1 MFVATDLHGHTFY
14 SDGRATPEEYVEFR
28 RQLGMKAIVIADH
41 DVLAGVRAG
50 AAAASRA
57 GMQLLP
63 ALEVTSHLHYGASDE
78 VTYVYGTTTGYA
90 FTAKNSTDE
99 YVRAA
104 EKMTFNL
111 PAHFLWSSLYP
122 GEQLPS
128 DPARLK
134 QLSATVTVSYFKA
147 GASFGTATVATTI
160 WSGTQAYDLKSATES
175 FSVDGGAESMHFSL
189 AIHDGGAS
197 PPVSKTLADGAFLA
211 QPVIGGALPNKTALF
226 DSNGAA
232 MRSRVLEGGNPV
244 AGASLAVAYTDWRA
258 ATLIDSTSI
267 DQNIGTETSYSR
279 FGPIAIPVN
288 GNLEYD
294 ITYKLTVDGQTQ
306 DAQPLSADSASKL
319 LPAGRT
325 AYEASVSVPGSAKNV
340 SIAFH
345 IKAYLKADY
354 TSHPNMTEKKYAD
367 GQRVLVREH
376 DDASTSSFST
386 ASN

>member
-1 MFVATDLHGHTFY
+1 MIKIRVVRGIQAGLPIASGVIAVTGGMTATCSSTEATDASTSGENNLTS
-14 SDGRATPEEYVEFR
+14 SDPGTGSF
-28 RQLGMKAIVIADH
+28 
-41 DVLAGVRAG
+41 
-50 AAAASRA
+50 
-57 GMQLLP
+57 
-63 ALEVTSHLHYGASDE
+63 E
-78 VTYVYGTTTGYA
+78 VTYAYGTTTGYA

-99 YVRAA
+99 YVRAQ

-122 GEQLPS
+122 GQQLPS

-134 QLSATVTVSYFKA
+134 QLSATVTVSFIKA
-147 GASFGTATVATTI
+147 GGTYASASVATTA
-160 WSGTQAYDLKSATES
+160 WNGTQAYDLASPTES
-175 FSVDGGAESMHFSL
+175 FSVDRAAESMRFSL
-189 AIHDGGAS
+189 AIKDGGAS
-197 PPVSKTLADGAFLA
+197 PPVSKTLADGAFLD

-258 ATLIDSTSI
+258 ATIVDSTSI

-279 FGPIAIPVN
+279 FGPIAVPVS
-288 GNLEYD
+288 GKLEYD
-294 ITYKLTVDGQTQ
+294 ITYKLTVDGQTG
-306 DAQPLSADSASKL
+306 DAQPLTADAASKL

-325 AYEASVSVPGSAKNV
+325 AYEASVSVPQSAQNV
-340 SIAFH
+340 SISFH

-354 TSHPNMTEKKYAD
+354 SAHPNMTEKKYAD
-367 GQRVLVREH
+367 GQRVLVREQ
-376 DDASTSSFST
+376 DDASTNGFST